1 MAVVAGLRTTEASGR
16 LRGAASPGTSPAAT
30 VAPPSRRSTVR
41 LLAHVAAVG
50 VVQAFAIGWVLHR
63 LHDDPAEAHEAVY
76 VPPVLHWLRDSALAV
91 PGGVLLLLGATLLA
105 RRLCRRRGSDGAGAG
120 AGAGAH
126 LLWAGLGSVA
136 YAEASVPAALVHAR
150 LFEAGHDE
158 GSFALHSAV
167 EGIVTLR
174 YSFVLLLLLAVVA
187 GLPWT
192 GRSRGRG
199 RRRPQA
205 PPLHRSPT
213 TAPEGR

>member
-1 MAVVAGLRTTEASGR
+1 MPTA
-16 LRGAASPGTSPAAT
+16 
-30 VAPPSRRSTVR
+30 APPSRKSTVG

-76 VPPVLHWLRDSALAV
+76 VPPVLHWLRDSALSV

-105 RRLCRRRGSDGAGAG
+105 RRLSRRRGRAGDGAGAC
-120 AGAGAH
+120 

-136 YAEASVPAALVHAR
+136 YAVASVPAALVHAR

-174 YSFVLLLLLAVVA
+174 YSFVLLLVLAVVA

-192 GRSRGRG
+192 GRSRGGDRL
-199 RRRPQA
+199 RHQ
-205 PPLHRSPT
+205 PPRLHRSPAT
-213 TAPEGR
+213 SPEGR